1 MKSTEKLAVNQTSLQ
16 SKLTDLVETYHA
28 AVAYTRK
35 ESNRQHDLKEELEAI
50 DVALSESNR
59 RRFEPPRN
67 QIMDMSLQDIKDFAG
82 LQLQAQTESELLGKK
97 QRTLQQQIA
106 TAERDISTLS
116 LNEWY
121 ANRDIWL
128 AVYQHKVDTLK
139 QQNSELFHDLAAL
152 INRLQKT
159 PSDLFGDLLPDVD
172 TVRIDRM
179 ATELGGLP
187 V

>member
-1 MKSTEKLAVNQTSLQ
+1 MKSVEKLIVNQTSLQ
-16 SKLTDLVETYHA
+16 SKLTDLIDSYHA
-28 AVAYTRK
+28 ALAYTRK
-35 ESNRQHDLKEELEAI
+35 QINHQHDLKAELEAI
-50 DVALSESNR
+50 DAAMSENNR
-59 RRFEPPRN
+59 RQFEPPRN
-67 QIMDMSLQDIKDFAG
+67 LLMDMSLQDIKDFTG
-82 LQLQAQTESELLGKK
+82 LQLKAATENELLNKK
-97 QRTLQQQIA
+97 QWTLQQQIA
-106 TAERDISTLS
+106 SAERDISTLS

-159 PSDLFGDLLPDVD
+159 PSDFLGDLLPDVD
-172 TVRIDRM
+172 TSRIDRM

-187 V
+187 L